1 MWNLLQK
8 MNLYAC
14 SLVQEEEDE
23 KDKQSQDYIFFLL
36 GKEKEGSRE
45 VVAFPYPWP
54 QKMTQRRVLHA
65 VPISK
70 YNFIFGSSGLS
81 FIQFFLIS
89 YLFIY
94 YYYYFNYL
102 SNKICSNLN
111 FQMHAKKRIPRPEH
125 LRSRNHGNSLSLTQ
139 THIKVCACKERN

>member
-1 MWNLLQK
+1 

-36 GKEKEGSRE
+36 GKEKEGSKE

-81 FIQFFLIS
+81 FIQFFFLII
-89 YLFIY
+89 YLFIIII
-94 YYYYFNYL
+94 L
-102 SNKICSNLN
+102 IIC
-111 FQMHAKKRIPRPEH
+111 
-125 LRSRNHGNSLSLTQ
+125 Q
-139 THIKVCACKERN
+139 TKYAAT